1 MGASWVQKLPRRV
14 VLDPQI
20 APLYN
25 ELKMLANDLR
35 SQVPAGAVMNLAHGN
50 WSFPGLTVDDIITP
64 VTDLLAL
71 LDRGSGGFQGAPE
84 LVQNYAQRVGFIR
97 GNTVPQIWG
106 NGQIAISSIFMTLD
120 AIKRVASPPQETAD
134 SVRVAEDLRNA
145 ARQLRGIRARLQ
157 TLEHGSE
164 SMEIVFQEINAAHAA
179 ALQLPEDLESLNDV
193 RSELSRLKTEAE
205 KDRVAVLSAKNSAE
219 EAQLTLSAAAADADE
234 SVKKAHH
241 AYSVATSQG
250 LAAAFTDRSAK
261 LSWSMWAWVMGLA
274 CSLGIGS
281 YLGKGQLMHLSDLL
295 KTPDASNS
303 VIVLNFLLSVLSVGA
318 PIWFAWLSTK
328 QIGQRFRLAED
339 YAFKASIS
347 KAYEGYRREA
357 SRIDPTLEAQ
367 LLRSALTRLDE
378 QPLRL
383 VETANHGSPWQDLLS
398 SDVMKDAVKTVPNLN
413 AQIMAYV
420 STLVGKIKPPN
431 STAGTAT
438 PVVPPGEAKIS

>member
-1 MGASWVQKLPRRV
+1 M
-14 VLDPQI
+14 DPQV

-25 ELKMLANDLR
+25 ELKLLVNDLR
-35 SQVPAGAVMNLAHGN
+35 SQVPAGSVMSLAHGN
-50 WSFPGLTVDDIITP
+50 WSFPGLSVDDIITQ
-64 VTDLLAL
+64 VTDLLAV
-71 LDRGSGGFQGAPE
+71 LDRGVGGFQGAPD
-84 LVQNYAQRVGFIR
+84 LVQSYAQRITFIR
-97 GNTVPQIWG
+97 GNTVSQIWG
-106 NGQIAISSIFMTLD
+106 NAQIAISAILMTLE
-120 AIKRVASPPQETAD
+120 AIKRVANPPVESVD
-134 SVRVAEDLRNA
+134 SVRVAEDLRSA

-164 SMEIVFQEINAAHAA
+164 SMDVVFQEINAAHAA

-219 EAQLTLSAAAADADE
+219 EAQVKLSAAAADADE
-234 SVKKAHH
+234 SLKKAHH

-250 LAAAFTDRSAK
+250 LAAAFTDRSVR
-261 LSWSMWAWVMGLA
+261 LSWSMWAWVFGLA

-281 YLGKGQLMHLSDLL
+281 YLGKGQLMHLSELL

-357 SRIDPTLEAQ
+357 SRIDPNLETQ

-398 SDVMKDAVKTVPNLN
+398 SDVMKEAVKTVPNLN

-420 STLVGKIKPPN
+420 NSLIGKSKPGNAATGP
-431 STAGTAT
+431 AT
-438 PVVPPGEAKIS
+438 PVVPPGEAKTG